1 MEENV
6 GDLQVNK
13 TLYKIWKWW
22 GYTKWRNYKLFRIWS
37 WVGNRLGFSNR
48 LMKEM

>member
-13 TLYKIWKWW
+13 TLYKIWKGG

-37 WVGNRLGFSNR
+37 WIGNRLGFSNR
-48 LMKEM
+48 LMKEI